1 MLPAPGVFTGAAFC
15 IFPPYHHS
23 GFYVC
28 WPVPEHDRKNSIG
41 KNIGC
46 RFFSNGRSA
55 YPVPPSPKGW
65 KIFSR
70 FAAKRTGMKL
80 SYLSETLIGSEI
92 VKLGGE
98 IREKIRQ
105 GERIYNFTVGDFD
118 PAIFPI
124 PKELEDAIVEAY
136 RKHFT
141 NYPAAE
147 GNLDLREA
155 LHQFILDTENLDYG
169 ISEIL
174 VASGGRPLI
183 YALYRAICDKGDKI
197 IYAVPSWNNNHYTHF
212 VGGEHIVIQASAE
225 NNFMPTAE
233 DLRPHIREASL
244 ISLCSPQ
251 NPTGTTFSRAGL
263 EAICDLVIEENK
275 RRGEEE
281 KKLYVMY
288 DQMYWHLTYGEIHHY
303 DPVSLRPDMREYTVY
318 IDAISKVFAATGVR
332 VGWSM
337 GPATVISKMKAILTH
352 IGAWAPMAE
361 QKAVAYFLHNREA
374 IKQYLTHFKS
384 EVEERLHRIYEGL
397 MQLKSA
403 GLPVDAISPEAAIYL
418 TIKVDACGKTGPDGK
433 KLETQTD
440 VTAYLLNAA
449 GLAVVPFYAFGAPK
463 TSPWYRLSVGTCKKE
478 EISEMI
484 QKLKEALMQLS

>member
-1 MLPAPGVFTGAAFC
+1 
-15 IFPPYHHS
+15 
-23 GFYVC
+23 
-28 WPVPEHDRKNSIG
+28 
-41 KNIGC
+41 
-46 RFFSNGRSA
+46 
-55 YPVPPSPKGW
+55 
-65 KIFSR
+65 
-70 FAAKRTGMKL
+70 MKL
-80 SYLSETLIGSEI
+80 SHLSETLIGSEI

-118 PAIFPI
+118 PSIFPI

-155 LHQFILDTENLDYG
+155 LHSFMKDEEGLDYG
-169 ISEIL
+169 TNEIL

-183 YALYRAICDKGDKI
+183 YAVFRAVCDKGDKI

-212 VGGEHIVIQASAE
+212 VAGEHIVIEATAKT
-225 NNFMPTAE
+225 NFMPTAA
-233 DLRPHIREASL
+233 DIRPYVQQASL

-251 NPTGTTFSRAGL
+251 NPTGTTFRKEEL
-263 EAICDLVIEENK
+263 EEICDMVIEENK
-275 RRGEEE
+275 RRGNGE

-288 DQMYWHLTYGEIHHY
+288 DQMYWHLTYGDIRHY
-303 DPVSLRPDMREYTVY
+303 NPVSLRPAMRDYTIF

-361 QKAVAYFLHNREA
+361 QKAVAYYLSNREG
-374 IKQYLTHFKS
+374 IKRFLTHFKK
-384 EVEERLHRIYEGL
+384 EVEERLRLIYNGFSKLKSEGL
-397 MQLKSA
+397 A
-403 GLPVDAISPEAAIYL
+403 VDAIAPEAAIYL
-418 TIKVDACGKTGPDGK
+418 TIKIDLTGKTTPEGK
-433 KLETQTD
+433 KLESQSD
-440 VTAYLLNAA
+440 VTAYVLNNA
-449 GLAVVPFYAFGAPK
+449 GLAVVPFYAFGADRS
-463 TSPWYRLSVGTCKKE
+463 SPWYRLSVGTCKKE
-478 EISEMI
+478 EVDEMI
-484 QKLKEALMQLS
+484 DKLRQALQQLS